1 MLCLS
6 GFELYSRWVP
16 LSFQTRYSNVRSQ
29 FKNKSLFEISVDPS
43 GPPMPCPLSRP
54 RPTLFTPAS
63 RGHNLFLLNVRVLVS
78 HNQLIQ

>member
-43 GPPMPCPLSRP
+43 GPPMPSPLSRP
-54 RPTLFTPAS
+54 RPTLFTPDS
-63 RGHNLFLLNVRVLVS
+63 RGHNLFLSNVRVLVS